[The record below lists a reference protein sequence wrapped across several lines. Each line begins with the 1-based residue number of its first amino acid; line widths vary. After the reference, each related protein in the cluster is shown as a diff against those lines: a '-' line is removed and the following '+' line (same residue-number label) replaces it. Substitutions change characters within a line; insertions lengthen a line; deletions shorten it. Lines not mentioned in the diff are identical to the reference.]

1 MQFDKRGRGY
11 PDMIGRAIVMA
22 AAFAFAAGSALA
34 DEPLTLRFA
43 VPGAGPASATYT
55 GVMQPWATR
64 AEADSDGSLKFQVNF
79 TIANLGNVFDRVVNN
94 VADVGYMVMGT
105 LGAKFAG
112 SGVVELPSDIAGSRE
127 GAGAF
132 WRIYQDGLVAA
143 EWAEVRPLALF
154 VFPQNV
160 LSSPK
165 PLTSLADVKGMRVA
179 TLSKGGGDIVDRLGG
194 AAISAN
200 PGTVYEHLQRR
211 TAEAVIIGW
220 LGVTGFKLTDVTNY
234 HLELGLD
241 SGGGAVVMS
250 KDAYTKLPGKVKQAI
265 DRNSGAAASLAIG
278 AAFDRVYADA
288 ENSVRGLPDHTIVPA
303 TQAEK
308 ERYLRLVGQ
317 PLTEDWVKRTP
328 NGAAILA
335 AYRAEAARLR
345 QTK

>member
-1 MQFDKRGRGY
+1 MRRRA
-11 PDMIGRAIVMA
+11 PSIAAAIVICTMSPA
-22 AAFAFAAGSALA
+22 RAG
-34 DEPLTLRFA
+34 EPLTLRFA

-55 GVMQPWATR
+55 GVMQPWAAR
-64 AEADSDGSLKFQVNF
+64 AEADADGSLKVQVNF

-105 LGAKFAG
+105 LGAKFVG
-112 SGVVELPSDIAGSRE
+112 SGVVELPSGISGSRE

-132 WRIYQDGLVAA
+132 WKIYQDGLVAA

-160 LSSPK
+160 ISSPR
-165 PLTSLADVKGMRVA
+165 PLMSLTDVKGMRVA
-179 TLSKGGGDIVDRLGG
+179 TLSKGAGDIVDRLGG

-200 PGTVYEHLQRR
+200 PGTLYEHLQRR

-241 SGGGAVVMS
+241 SGGGAVVMN
-250 KDAYTKLPGKVKQAI
+250 KDAYAKLPAKAKQAI
-265 DRNSGAAASLAIG
+265 DRNSGAAASMAVG

-288 ENSVRGLPDHTIVPA
+288 ENAVRAMPGHTIVPA
-303 TQAEK
+303 AQAEK
-308 ERYLRLVGQ
+308 ERYLRTVAQ
-317 PLTEDWVKRTP
+317 PLTEAWVKRTP

-335 AYRAEAARLR
+335 AYRAEAARIVR
-345 QTK
+345 GR